1 MPYAVINGINIHYE
15 VRGAGPPLLMMAPGG
30 FDSTIE
36 KWTNSG
42 IWAGMNPLETLT
54 SRYTCIVYDRRE
66 AGLSG
71 GRVERVSWA
80 TYAHE
85 AKGLLDA
92 AGIPR
97 AFVLGGCMGCSAA
110 AAFAVAYPE
119 ATLGLLLHW
128 PVGGVRWRQTGLDR
142 FQAHVNF
149 VKEKG
154 LAAVV
159 DRAREGG
166 SFWAEPQAGPW
177 ASTIVAD
184 PAFAESFAA
193 QNLNRY
199 LAMVALMGQA
209 LFDRDTAT
217 GPEPEE
223 LLALRVP
230 SVIIPGADAAHATSA
245 ARYLQEC
252 LEGSVY
258 HDVPV
263 EEQTPE
269 RVRQWIIEFLESH
282 SEVITG

>member
-1 MPYAVINGINIHYE
+1 MPYAEINGINIHYE
-15 VRGAGPPLLMMAPGG
+15 VRGGGPPLLMMAPGG

-36 KWTNSG
+36 KWTTSG
-42 IWAGMNPLETLT
+42 IWESMKPLETLT
-54 SRYTCIVYDRRE
+54 SRYTCVAYDRRE

-71 GRVERVSWA
+71 GKVERVSWT

-85 AKGLLDA
+85 AKGLLDIL
-92 AGIPR
+92 GINA
-97 AFVLGGCMGCSAA
+97 AFVMGGCMGCSTAT
-110 AAFAVAYPE
+110 AFGVAYPE
-119 ATLGLLLHW
+119 STLGLVLHW
-128 PVGGVRWRQTGLDR
+128 PVGGVHWRQNGLDR

-149 VKEKG
+149 VKDNG

-159 DRAREGG
+159 DLAREKQ
-166 SFWAEPQAGPW
+166 SFWAEPKAGPW

-184 PAFAESFAA
+184 EGFAGSFAS
-193 QNLNRY
+193 QSQERY
-199 LAMVALMGQA
+199 LAMVALMGQT

-217 GPEPEE
+217 GPEPLE

-263 EEQTPE
+263 EEQTAD

-282 SEVITG
+282 VPVPAG